1 MKNFITAL
9 LVLSTCLVIGQ
20 NNCTTA
26 VSLGTL
32 GAPGNCGTGIKYGT
46 AVNQAGT
53 TVGVTGSNPYTSLSG
68 CNMASPA
75 VDVWYLFVAPTNGY
89 GVVIT
94 VSGGTLANPNI
105 ALWNGTTCG
114 SLTGVNCIVGAANT
128 ATLNVG
134 SGLVPG
140 QTYYIQISG
149 NTGETGTFTLN
160 VKAYQD
166 CADCLNSASLTA
178 TPLPVNGT
186 YQPGQTV
193 NFCFHIDQWTQ
204 TNNNWLHGVQ
214 MAFGPGWNLA
224 SLTTTAPPPY
234 LETSAN
240 WGGTIPTCGN
250 WTYYPAGTTSSA
262 TGVAWPAGFYF
273 NGVYTQNAITGIPN
287 GCTSDADGNPGNNFG
302 DGIANPGLVVTP
314 PANQWDFCWTIT
326 VSPGCNPGAS
336 LSVKVTTSGDGESG
350 SWSNTGCANDPATN
364 FLAMV
369 SCCPPNMASTPTC
382 TGTSA
387 GSVTATPVGNA
398 GPYTYTWSSN
408 SQNAGQISNLP
419 SGSYTVTVV
428 DANLCSAT
436 ASATVTAEPLPTSN
450 AGAAVS
456 FCSGGN
462 ASIGAAST
470 AGNTYS
476 WSPTTGLSSPTAANP
491 TVTLTNVTANP
502 VTTAYTVTTTITAT
516 GCTSTATVNVTVNPA
531 PVPTATNTGPY
542 CVQSTVQLNGGGG
555 GTYAWSGPNGF
566 ASAQQNPSIANS
578 TLAMAGNYTVTV
590 TGAGNCTATATTSV
604 TITSNLSPVATNTG
618 PYCAGDPVALNVAG
632 GTNYTWSGPNA
643 FTSASQNPTFPAATA
658 ALAGA
663 YNVTATDNN
672 GCSGTATTTVV
683 VNPLPVPTATNTG
696 PYCVTTTISLNAVG
710 GANYS
715 WSGPNAFTSA
725 SQSPTIAN
733 ATVAMSGAYNVTVTD
748 NHSCTATATT
758 NVTVN
763 PAPVVTAGPDGVITC
778 ANPQTTLNAA
788 AIPVGDTYNWGG
800 PGVVSGGTTATP
812 TVNAAGAYTLT
823 VTDVNNCTAT
833 GTANITSTITPPNTN
848 IGAGGTLTCVVNS
861 VTLTISSSTPN
872 ATFVWSNGPITGTN
886 PVTTAGTYTVTVT
899 DPVNGCTAS
908 ASDVVALN
916 TTAPNVNAGPD
927 EVIPCSS
934 PTVVLSGSSTT
945 ANATFSWSGGTIAS
959 GATTAA
965 PNVSATGP
973 YTLTVTDPANGC
985 TASATTNVTAAVP
998 PVVTATI
1005 TNNPCAQLSV
1015 GAVNV
1020 VVAGGQ
1026 TPYAFNWSNGALT
1039 QSLNGLRGGS
1049 YALTVSDAYG
1059 CTVNNTYIVTEGA
1072 FSVQALQDATI
1083 NLGQSVQLGGVVTG
1097 GSNNVTYLWTSDF
1110 NLSCLTCLSPVAA
1123 PYQTIIYS
1131 LQASD
1136 TNGCIA
1142 SDTIQV
1148 IVIPSHHI
1156 FIPNAFSP
1164 NGDGNNDFF
1173 SINGDLELMIY
1184 FEVKIF
1190 DRWGEKVFES
1200 NSQHFKWD
1208 GTFRGVLETPQ
1219 VFVYEIKATFL
1230 DRYTSQLYKGSV
1242 TLLR

>member
-1 MKNFITAL
+1 MRNIIVAFM
-9 LVLSTCLVIGQ
+9 LVCTGTLFAQ
-20 NNCTTA
+20 NNCNTA

-32 GAPGNCGTGIKYGT
+32 PAPGNCGTGIKYGT
-46 AVNQAGT
+46 AVVQAGT
-53 TVGVTGSNPYTSLSG
+53 NVGVTGSNPYTSLSG

-75 VDVWYLFVAPTNGY
+75 VDVWYTFVAPTNGY

-105 ALWNGTTCG
+105 ALWNGTACG

-140 QTYYIQISG
+140 QTYYIQVSG
-149 NTGETGTFTLN
+149 NTGETGTYNLN

-166 CADCLNSASLTA
+166 CADCLNSASLTV

-214 MAFGPGWNLA
+214 MAFGTGWNLA
-224 SLTTTAPPPY
+224 SLTTTPPPPY
-234 LETSAN
+234 METSGN
-240 WGGTIPTCGN
+240 WGGNIPTCGN
-250 WTYYPAGTTSSA
+250 WAYYPGGTTSSA
-262 TGVAWPAGFYF
+262 TNVAWPAGFYF
-273 NGVYTQNAITGIPN
+273 NGVYTQNVITGLPN
-287 GCTSDADGNPGNNFG
+287 GCTSDADANPGNNFG
-302 DGIANPGLVVTP
+302 DGVANPGLVITP

-364 FLAMV
+364 FSAMV

-408 SQNAGQISNLP
+408 SQNANQISSLP
-419 SGSYTVTVV
+419 SGPYTVTVV

-436 ASATVTAEPLPTSN
+436 ASATVTAEPLPTST
-450 AGAAVS
+450 AGADVA

-462 ASIGAAST
+462 ATIGAAAT

-491 TVTLTNVTANP
+491 TVTLTNVTGNP
-502 VTTAYTVTTTITAT
+502 VTTAYTVTTTTTAT
-516 GCTSTATVNVTVNPA
+516 GCSSSAMVNVTVNPA

-542 CVQSTVQLNGGGG
+542 CVQSTIQLNSSGG
-555 GTYAWSGPNGF
+555 GTYAWSGPNGYT
-566 ASAQQNPSIANS
+566 SAQQNPSIANA
-578 TLAMAGNYTVTV
+578 TLGMAGNYTVTV
-590 TGAGNCTATATTSV
+590 TGAGNCTATATTDV
-604 TITSNLSPVATNTG
+604 VVTSNLSPVATNTG

-632 GTNYTWSGPNA
+632 GTIYSWSGP
-643 FTSASQNPTFPAATA
+643 SASQSPTFPAATV

-683 VNPLPVPTATNTG
+683 VNPLPTPTATNTG
-696 PYCVTTTISLNAVG
+696 PYCVNATIQLNVAG
-710 GANYS
+710 GATYN
-715 WSGPNAFTSA
+715 WSGPNAYASA
-725 SQSPTIAN
+725 NQNPAINN
-733 ATVAMSGAYNVTVTD
+733 ATVAMSGTYNVTVTD
-748 NHSCTATATT
+748 NNHCTATATT
-758 NVTVN
+758 TVTVN
-763 PAPVVTAGPDGVITC
+763 PAPVANAGPDGVITC
-778 ANPQTTLNAA
+778 ANPQTTLNAP
-788 AIPVGDTYNWGG
+788 AIPAGDSYNWGG

-812 TVNAAGAYTLT
+812 TVGAAGTYTLT
-823 VTDVNNCTAT
+823 VTDANTCTAT
-833 GTANITSTITPPNTN
+833 ATANVTSTITPPNTN

-861 VTLTISSSTPN
+861 ITLTISSTTTG
-872 ATFVWSNGPITGTN
+872 ATFAWSNGPTTTTN
-886 PVTTAGTYTVTVT
+886 AVSTAGTYTVTVT
-899 DPVNGCTAS
+899 DPANGCTAS
-908 ASDVVALN
+908 ASAVVALN
-916 TTAPNVNAGPD
+916 TTAPNANAGPD
-927 EVIPCSS
+927 ELIPCSS
-934 PTVVLSGSSTT
+934 PTVALSGSSTT
-945 ANATFSWSGGTIAS
+945 ANATYNWGGGTIAS
-959 GATTAA
+959 GGTTTT
-965 PNVSATGP
+965 PLVSATGA

-985 TASATTNVTAAVP
+985 TASASTNVTAATP
-998 PVVTATI
+998 PTIAAVI

-1015 GAVNV
+1015 GQVNITV
-1020 VVAGGQ
+1020 TGGQ
-1026 TPYAFNWSNGALT
+1026 SPFVYSWSNNASV
-1039 QSLNGLRGGS
+1039 QSISGLRGGT
-1049 YALTVSDAYG
+1049 YALTVSDANG
-1059 CTVNNTYIVTEGA
+1059 CTVNGSYVVTEGA
-1072 FSVQALQDATI
+1072 FAVQALQDATI
-1083 NLGQSVQLGGVVTG
+1083 NLGQSVQLGGIVTG
-1097 GSNNVTYLWTSDF
+1097 GSQNVTYVWTPDF

-1123 PYQTIIYS
+1123 PYQTTIYQ
-1131 LQASD
+1131 LQATD

-1164 NGDGNNDFF
+1164 NGDGNNDYF
-1173 SINGDLELMIY
+1173 SISGDLDLMIY

-1230 DRYTSQLYKGSV
+1230 DRYTTQLYKGGI